1 MSDVLRNSQLNGKC
15 WSRIF
20 QEIYVSY
27 VTLSVPTFNISNLH
41 ESFDHWKLNRTFLEL
56 PEVVILSVSVSR
68 NPEPIYSINFQDTRE
83 FNLRFV
89 VNQYLQKRTIDRGNF
104 DHSRFCAIE
113 HQTENVL
120 LKFF

>member
-1 MSDVLRNSQLNGKC
+1 MENIGAESFKKSTSPMLHYRCQLLALA
-15 WSRIF
+15 
-20 QEIYVSY
+20 IYV
-27 VTLSVPTFNISNLH
+27 IH
-41 ESFDHWKLNRTFLEL
+41 ESFDHWKLDRTFLEL

-68 NPEPIYSINFQDTRE
+68 NPEPIYSINFQGTRE
-83 FNLRFV
+83 FNLRFA